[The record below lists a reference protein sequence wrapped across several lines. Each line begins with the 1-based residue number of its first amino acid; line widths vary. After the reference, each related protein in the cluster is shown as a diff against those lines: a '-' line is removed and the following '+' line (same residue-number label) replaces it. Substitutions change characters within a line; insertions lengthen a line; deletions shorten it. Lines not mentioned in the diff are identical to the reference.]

1 MQPQYILH
9 NDEFFLSTQAV
20 LTAQNRAFRYG
31 DGLFESMRMCSGKLQ
46 FAEKHA
52 DRLTAGMK
60 ALKMEGAGLMDEYFL
75 RQKASELAKRNKL
88 KEGARLRLSVYRAD
102 GGLYAPE
109 NNKTGYLLEASVMPS
124 DRYELNKKGLIVNVF
139 DEITKPTD
147 KLSNFKT
154 SNSLLYVMAGIYRK
168 QNTLDDAF
176 ILNSNGFL
184 CESISSNVFVV
195 YNKQIYTPAL
205 TEGCVAGVMRSVVME
220 IAKND
225 DLPLI
230 EAQINPEVL
239 KEAEEVF
246 VTNAITGIQWVM
258 GYGRKRYFNEVSKLL
273 SSKLNSQL
281 S

>member
-1 MQPQYILH
+1 MQQQYILH
-9 NDEFFLSTQAV
+9 NDEFFLSTDAV
-20 LTAQNRAFRYG
+20 LTSQNRAFRYG
-31 DGLFESMRMCSGKLQ
+31 DGLFESMRVCSGKLQ

-75 RQKASELAKRNKL
+75 RQKAAELLKKNKL
-88 KEGARLRLSVYRAD
+88 KEGVRLRLSVYRAD
-102 GGLYAPE
+102 GGLYTPE
-109 NNKTGYLLEASVMPS
+109 SNKTGYLLEATAMLSEN
-124 DRYELNKKGLIVNVF
+124 YELNKKGLIVDVF
-139 DEITKPTD
+139 DEITKSAD

-154 SNSLLYVMAGIYRK
+154 SSSLLYVMAGLFKK
-168 QNTLDDAF
+168 QNSLDDAF
-176 ILNSNGFL
+176 ILNNAGFL

-205 TEGCVAGVMRSVVME
+205 TEGCVAGTMRSVIME
-220 IAKND
+220 IAKHND
-225 DLPLI
+225 VPLI

-258 GYGRKRYFNEVSKLL
+258 GYGRKRYFNEVSKFL
-273 SSKLNSQL
+273 SGKLNLQL